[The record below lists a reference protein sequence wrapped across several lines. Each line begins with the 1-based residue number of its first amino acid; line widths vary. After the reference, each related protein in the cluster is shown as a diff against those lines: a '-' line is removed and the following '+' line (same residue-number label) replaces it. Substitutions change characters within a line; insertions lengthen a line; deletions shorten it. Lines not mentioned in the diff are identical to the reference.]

1 MGIQLARLALHHAA
15 RTGLDH
21 AATRLLLH
29 MAIEAYDDEN
39 PSGIPP
45 RRYFRSRADMAAAMG
60 VADVPA
66 QRPGASSSAEERN
79 RWTTGNSRVKRAL
92 EALEASAAVRRV
104 SAGRPGFNAEFEVT
118 VTVVDATLLGPLIS
132 PQVEPDSGPMEA
144 AHRSPRGTAHRSA
157 RGPLTGPS
165 RDRSPVPLTGTAV
178 NTGTAAQHHRP
189 ARPQES
195 DAMAVDNRGLRD
207 AS

>member
-1 MGIQLARLALHHAA
+1 MGIKLARLALHHAT

-39 PSGIPP
+39 LSGIPP

-66 QRPGASSSAEERN
+66 QRPGASSSADERN

-92 EALEASAAVRRV
+92 EALEAAHAVRRV

-118 VTVVDATLLGPLIS
+118 VSVVDRALLGALIS
-132 PQVEPDSGPMEA
+132 PQVDPDPDPAET

-157 RGPLTGPS
+157 RGPVTGPS
-165 RDRSPVPLTGTAV
+165 PDRSPVPLTRTAQ
-178 NTGTAAQHHRP
+178 TTDTAAQHHLP

-195 DAMAVDNRGLRD
+195 GGAAVDNRGWRD
-207 AS
+207 VS

>member
-1 MGIQLARLALHHAA
+1 MGLQLARLALHHAT

-29 MAIEAYDDEN
+29 MSIEAYDDEN

-66 QRPGASSSAEERN
+66 QRPGASSSPEDRN

-92 EALEASAAVRRV
+92 EALEAASAVRRI

-118 VTVVDATLLGPLIS
+118 VSIVDPALLAPLIS
-132 PQVEPDSGPMEA
+132 PQVDPDPDPTET
-144 AHRSPRGTAHRSA
+144 AHRSPRGTAHRSS

-165 RDRSPVPLTGTAV
+165 RDRSPVPLTRTALTTD
-178 NTGTAAQHHRP
+178 TGAQHHRP
-189 ARPQES
+189 ARPQEG
-195 DAMAVDNRGLRD
+195 DAEAVDNRSLRD